1 MTDKKY
7 YINQLEWEAI
17 DFPLIL
23 TNLKIEDPEF
33 ALDENATLKLWRD
46 HNQQLKATIA
56 GRLKDFKYSDKY
68 IGKGNIA
75 QHQIIEGIDEKGNIV
90 TLSRCV
96 FGGYQ
101 SSNQGQNKDG
111 YLSTIDLHFDRVRIQ
126 FSIEG
131 KKLVNRHFE
140 WFLCK
145 GIVPH
150 FYGSTSRSGDEKPVR
165 ARIGIDDFNSEE
177 VLMHSHSTSRDFIVL
192 DIPQIKCII
201 AKVPE
206 HFISSEMTGLC
217 IEFRDEEIAK
227 LDNKLL
233 SDLRHFVEFL
243 FGVQFY
249 YYGYSI
255 LSDEEL
261 IEALLDSP
269 DIPLKPQPPMPPIH
283 YNFEYQWGNIQL
295 QLNKL
300 LVPYLDLQ
308 KKLSLNHAID
318 RLWIALAIPVGV
330 NLPILAGALEIVAGK
345 YLTMTGNV
353 KLEYLP
359 QKEYEDLIAEEVLS
373 LTAKLSEITDSAIII
388 NKLKGAFRK
397 GSNEKINLFLSLL
410 GLEIE
415 KQEKAAINLRNKMTH
430 GNRDYSND
438 NKAHDDVVLSRV
450 YHVLFNRII
459 LKILGYEDY
468 YIDYSMQRIPS
479 KPIKMGAGE

>member
-1 MTDKKY
+1 M
-7 YINQLEWEAI
+7 
-17 DFPLIL
+17 
-23 TNLKIEDPEF
+23 
-33 ALDENATLKLWRD
+33 
-46 HNQQLKATIA
+46 
-56 GRLKDFKYSDKY
+56 
-68 IGKGNIA
+68 
-75 QHQIIEGIDEKGNIV
+75 
-90 TLSRCV
+90 
-96 FGGYQ
+96 
-101 SSNQGQNKDG
+101 
-111 YLSTIDLHFDRVRIQ
+111 
-126 FSIEG
+126 
-131 KKLVNRHFE
+131 
-140 WFLCK
+140 
-145 GIVPH
+145 
-150 FYGSTSRSGDEKPVR
+150 R

-468 YIDYSMQRIPS
+468 YID
-479 KPIKMGAGE
+479 